1 MGRRV
6 ANRLTLVLPGVPV
19 AKGRPR
25 MTKRGHVFTPKKT
38 ASYEQSIAL
47 AAQAAKS
54 KLGGGLLFDGPVM
67 VTIHCHFGMPKSWSR
82 KRKEQMLYEPHIQLP
97 DLDNLVKAVLD
108 GLNHTFN
115 VWNDDKQVAA
125 VTATKHWAESSSVLV
140 SVEKLTEIGKNNW
153 NRK

>member
-1 MGRRV
+1 MPK
-6 ANRLTLVLPGVPV
+6 LSFVLPGVPV

-38 ASYEQSIAL
+38 VSYEQSIAL

-67 VTIHCHFGMPKSWSR
+67 VTIHCHFAMPKSWSR

-97 DLDNLVKAVLD
+97 DLDNLVKSIMD

-115 VWNDDKQVAA
+115 IWTNFFNTDKINFSPLFSPLC
-125 VTATKHWAESSSVLV
+125 KKSIYLSKFFNFLF
-140 SVEKLTEIGKNNW
+140 
-153 NRK
+153 

>member
-1 MGRRV
+1 MGLRV
-6 ANRLTLVLPGVPV
+6 TKLTFVLPGAPVP
-19 AKGRPR
+19 KGRPR

-38 ASYEQSIAL
+38 VSYEQSIAL

-67 VTIHCHFGMPKSWSR
+67 VTVHCHFAMPKSWSR

-125 VTATKHWAESSSVLV
+125 VKATKHWAESSSVLV
-140 SVEKLTEIGKNNW
+140 TVEKLTEIGKNEW
-153 NRK
+153 NMK